1 MDPRRSRLRS
11 PARPDRGGARYKQP
25 SPSDGPPMLSESA
38 SPALGP
44 CGMQAVPE
52 DVVVVV
58 GGGEECVVVGGGEE
72 CVVVG

>member
-1 MDPRRSRLRS
+1 
-11 PARPDRGGARYKQP
+11 
-25 SPSDGPPMLSESA
+25 MLSESA